1 MKRTS
6 KGVAI
11 AKSAQE
17 QDITVRAD
25 QRVRKNRQAAKGG
38 PSRKSPTAAP
48 GSTGRIVK
56 RFSAPGVQY
65 AVIEMGKVTR
75 FALMVTPVSR
85 GPVHIQLGEALR
97 SLRTV
102 LDHQPEKMHVTVQT
116 VFLKDADDQTLCEQI
131 LAARYLDE
139 PPVTTFV
146 HQPPCTGAA
155 LAIEVWATGGKGVYV
170 ERPLPN
176 VLQVSMGNVTWT
188 HCGGIT
194 PRIKTGGV
202 YEQSLDAFRQMKQKL
217 KGAGVEMDHLIRTWL
232 YLGNITGPEGDLERY
247 MELNRARTDFYEG
260 VRFGRGHVMAG
271 AGQAVYPAST
281 GIGMCGMG
289 ITMSATA
296 IDTDRKDVFILPL
309 ENPQQTPVYEY
320 AAVYSPK
327 SPKFVRALAEAIGD
341 YVVIWISGTASI
353 VSSKTLH
360 SGNPGKQAEQTLTN
374 IELLLSQ
381 KNLARHGA
389 PGAGA
394 ALRDLA
400 KLRVYVKRPQDYP
413 TIRKVCEKRC
423 GKNIPIIYVVA
434 DVCRSDLL
442 VEMEGLAFVKRS
454 SKSQRTGP

>member
-1 MKRTS
+1 MKS
-6 KGVAI
+6 
-11 AKSAQE
+11 
-17 QDITVRAD
+17 
-25 QRVRKNRQAAKGG
+25 KNRKAAKTV
-38 PSRKSPTAAP
+38 STRKPIAAKTAARRP
-48 GSTGRIVK
+48 SGRIVK

-75 FALMVTPVSR
+75 LALMITPVGR
-85 GPVHIQLGEALR
+85 GPVHLQLGEALR

-102 LDHQPEKMHVTVQT
+102 LEQQREKMNVTVQT
-116 VFLKDADDQTLCEQI
+116 VFLKDMNDQTLCEQI
-131 LAARYLDE
+131 LAARYVDE

-146 HQPPCTGAA
+146 HQPPCSGAA
-155 LAIEVWATGGKGVYV
+155 IAIEVWATGGKTVYV

-194 PRIKTGGV
+194 PRNKAASV
-202 YEQSLDAFRQMKQKL
+202 YAQSLDAFRQMKQKL
-217 KGAGVEMDHLIRTWL
+217 KDAGVEMDHLIRTWL

-260 VRFGRGHVMAG
+260 VKFGRGHVMAG
-271 AGQAVYPAST
+271 VRQAVYPAST
-281 GIGMCGMG
+281 GIGMCGSG

-320 AAVYSPK
+320 EAVYSPK
-327 SPKFVRALAEAIGD
+327 SPKFVRAMAEAIGD

-353 VSSKTLH
+353 VNSKTLH
-360 SGNPGKQAEQTLTN
+360 TGNPGKQADQTLTN

-394 ALRDLA
+394 TLRDLA
-400 KLRVYVKRPQDYP
+400 KLRVYVKHLKDYP
-413 TIRKVCEKRC
+413 AIRKVCEKRC
-423 GKNIPIIYVVA
+423 GKDIPIIYVVA

-442 VEMEGLAFVKRS
+442 VEMEGLAFAKRV
-454 SKSQRTGP
+454 R

>member
-1 MKRTS
+1 MKRTV
-6 KGVAI
+6 KAPAT
-11 AKSAQE
+11 AKSAQKKTV
-17 QDITVRAD
+17 TVRAD
-25 QRVRKNRQAAKGG
+25 QRLGRNRQAAKVT
-38 PSRKSPTAAP
+38 SRRESKAAAP
-48 GSTGRIVK
+48 RSTGRIVK
-56 RFSAPGVQY
+56 RFIAPGIQY
-65 AVIEMGKVTR
+65 SVIEMGKVTR

-97 SLRTV
+97 SLRDV

-116 VFLKDADDQTLCEQI
+116 VFLKDAEDQTLCEQI
-131 LAARYLDE
+131 LAARYMDE
-139 PPVTTFV
+139 APVTTFV
-146 HQPPCTGAA
+146 HQPPCSGAA

-194 PRIKTGGV
+194 PCNKTGTI
-202 YEQSLDAFRQMKQKL
+202 YEQSLDAFGQMKQKL
-217 KGAGVEMDHLIRTWL
+217 KCAGVELDHLIRTWL

-271 AGQAVYPAST
+271 VGLAVYPAST
-281 GIGMCGMG
+281 GIGMCGTG

-320 AAVYSPK
+320 EAVYSPK

-360 SGNPGKQAEQTLTN
+360 KDNPAKQADQTLTN
-374 IELLLSQ
+374 IELLVSQ

-394 ALRDLA
+394 TLRDLA
-400 KLRVYVKRPQDYP
+400 KLRVYVKRSQDYP
-413 TIRKVCEKRC
+413 IIRKVCEKRC
-423 GKNIPIIYVVA
+423 GKNIPIVYVVA

-454 SKSQRTGP
+454 SKRQRARP

>member
-1 MKRTS
+1 MKNNNRKTTS
-6 KGVAI
+6 V
-11 AKSAQE
+11 
-17 QDITVRAD
+17 TR
-25 QRVRKNRQAAKGG
+25 
-38 PSRKSPTAAP
+38 PRKSTTTAKTVARQ
-48 GSTGRIVK
+48 STGRIVK

-75 FALMVTPVSR
+75 LALMITPVGR
-85 GPVHIQLGEALR
+85 GPVHMQLGEALR

-102 LDHQPEKMHVTVQT
+102 LEKQREKMNVTVQT
-116 VFLKDADDQTLCEQI
+116 VFLKDANDQTLCEQI
-131 LAARYLDE
+131 LAARYVDE

-155 LAIEVWATGGKGVYV
+155 LAIEVWATGGKTVYV

-194 PRIKTGGV
+194 PRNTTGSV
-202 YEQSLDAFRQMKQKL
+202 YEQSLDAFSQMKQKL
-217 KGAGVEMDHLIRTWL
+217 KKAGVELDHLIRTWL

-271 AGQAVYPAST
+271 VRQAVYPAST
-281 GIGMCGMG
+281 GIGMCGTG
-289 ITMSATA
+289 ITISATA

-320 AAVYSPK
+320 EAVYSPK
-327 SPKFVRALAEAIGD
+327 SPKFVRAMAEAIGD

-353 VSSKTLH
+353 VNSKTLH
-360 SGNPGKQAEQTLTN
+360 TGNPGKQADQTLTN

-394 ALRDLA
+394 TLRDLA

-413 TIRKVCEKRC
+413 VIRKVCEERC
-423 GKNIPIIYVVA
+423 GTNLPVIYVVA

-442 VEMEGLAFVKRS
+442 VEMEGLAFAKRT
-454 SKSQRTGP
+454 R

>member
-1 MKRTS
+1 MKSTN
-6 KGVAI
+6 
-11 AKSAQE
+11 
-17 QDITVRAD
+17 
-25 QRVRKNRQAAKGG
+25 RKAAK
-38 PSRKSPTAAP
+38 TAAP
-48 GSTGRIVK
+48 RKPAAAKTSARKPSGRIVK

-75 FALMVTPVSR
+75 LALMITPTGR
-85 GPVHIQLGEALR
+85 GPVHLQLGEALR

-102 LDHQPEKMHVTVQT
+102 LEKQAEKMNVTVQT
-116 VFLKDADDQTLCEQI
+116 VFLKDLNDQTLCEQI
-131 LAARYLDE
+131 LAARYVDE

-146 HQPPCTGAA
+146 HQPPCSGAA
-155 LAIEVWATGGKGVYV
+155 LAIEVWATGGKTVYV
-170 ERPLPN
+170 ERPAPN
-176 VLQVSMGNVTWT
+176 VLQVSMGNITWT

-194 PRIKTGGV
+194 PRNTTGSV
-202 YEQSLDAFRQMKQKL
+202 YAQSLDAFQQMKQKL
-217 KGAGVEMDHLIRTWL
+217 KKAGVEMDHLIRTWL

-260 VRFGRGHVMAG
+260 VKFGRGHVMAG
-271 AGQAVYPAST
+271 VRQAVYPAST
-281 GIGMCGMG
+281 GIGMCGSG

-320 AAVYSPK
+320 EAVYSPK
-327 SPKFVRALAEAIGD
+327 SPKFVRAMAEAIGD

-353 VSSKTLH
+353 VNSKTLH
-360 SGNPGKQAEQTLTN
+360 TGNPGKQADQTLTN

-394 ALRDLA
+394 TLRDLA
-400 KLRVYVKRPQDYP
+400 KLRVYVKRPQDYEI
-413 TIRKVCEKRC
+413 IRKVCEKRC
-423 GKNIPIIYVVA
+423 GKDIPIIYVVA

-442 VEMEGLAFVKRS
+442 VEMEGLAFAKRI
-454 SKSQRTGP
+454 R

>member
-1 MKRTS
+1 VKT
-6 KGVAI
+6 
-11 AKSAQE
+11 
-17 QDITVRAD
+17 
-25 QRVRKNRQAAKGG
+25 KNRKATNVASPRKPTTAK
-38 PSRKSPTAAP
+38 TAARR
-48 GSTGRIVK
+48 TAGRIVK
-56 RFSAPGVQY
+56 RFNAPGVQY
-65 AVIEMGKVTR
+65 AKIEMGKVTR
-75 FALMVTPVSR
+75 LALMITPVGR
-85 GPVHIQLGEALR
+85 GPVHMQLGEALR

-102 LDHQPEKMHVTVQT
+102 LEQQREKMNVTVQT
-116 VFLKDADDQTLCEQI
+116 VFLKDTNDQTLCEQI
-131 LAARYLDE
+131 LAARYVDE

-146 HQPPCTGAA
+146 HQPPCSGAA
-155 LAIEVWATGGKGVYV
+155 LAIEVWATGGKTVYV

-194 PRIKTGGV
+194 PRNTTGSV
-202 YEQSLDAFRQMKQKL
+202 YEQSLDAFSQMKQKL
-217 KGAGVEMDHLIRTWL
+217 KKAGVEMDHLIRTWL

-260 VRFGRGHVMAG
+260 VQFGRGHVMAG
-271 AGQAVYPAST
+271 VRQAVYPAST
-281 GIGMCGMG
+281 GIGMCGSG

-320 AAVYSPK
+320 EAVYSPK
-327 SPKFVRALAEAIGD
+327 SPKFVRAMAEAIGD

-353 VSSKTLH
+353 VNSKTLH
-360 SGNPGKQAEQTLTN
+360 TGNPGKQADQTLTN

-394 ALRDLA
+394 TLRDLA
-400 KLRVYVKRPQDYP
+400 KLRVYVKRPQDYAI
-413 TIRKVCEKRC
+413 IRKVCEKRC
-423 GKNIPIIYVVA
+423 GKDIPIIYVVA

-442 VEMEGLAFVKRS
+442 VEMEGLAFAKRS
-454 SKSQRTGP
+454 Q

>member
-1 MKRTS
+1 
-6 KGVAI
+6 V
-11 AKSAQE
+11 KS
-17 QDITVRAD
+17 
-25 QRVRKNRQAAKGG
+25 KNRKATNISSRKTTAAAK
-38 PSRKSPTAAP
+38 AAVRR
-48 GSTGRIVK
+48 SAGRIVK
-56 RFSAPGVQY
+56 RFSAPGIQY

-75 FALMVTPVSR
+75 FALMVTPISR
-85 GPVHIQLGEALR
+85 GPVYMQLGEALR
-97 SLRTV
+97 SLRSV
-102 LDHQPEKMHVTVQT
+102 LDKQREKINVTVQT
-116 VFLKDADDQTLCEQI
+116 VFLKDANDQILCEQI
-131 LAARYLDE
+131 LAARYGDE
-139 PPVTTFV
+139 MPATTFV

-155 LAIEVWATGGKGVYV
+155 LAIEVWAIGGKTAYV

-176 VLQVSMGNVTWT
+176 VVQSNMGNVTWT
-188 HCGGIT
+188 HCSGIT
-194 PRIKTGGV
+194 PRNKTASV
-202 YEQSLDAFRQMKQKL
+202 YEQSLDAFSQMKEKL
-217 KGAGVEMDHLIRTWL
+217 KKAGVEMDHLIRTWL

-260 VRFGRGHVMAG
+260 VQFGRGHVMAG
-271 AGQAVYPAST
+271 VRQAVYPAST
-281 GIGMCGMG
+281 GIGMCGTG

-320 AAVYSPK
+320 EAVYSPK
-327 SPKFVRALAEAIGD
+327 SPKFVRAMAEAIGD

-353 VSSKTLH
+353 VNSKTLH
-360 SGNPGKQAEQTLTN
+360 TGNPGKQADQTLTN

-394 ALRDLA
+394 TLRDLA

-413 TIRKVCEKRC
+413 IIRKVCEKRC

-442 VEMEGLAFVKRS
+442 VEMESLAFAKRI
-454 SKSQRTGP
+454 R

>member
-1 MKRTS
+1 MKS
-6 KGVAI
+6 
-11 AKSAQE
+11 
-17 QDITVRAD
+17 
-25 QRVRKNRQAAKGG
+25 KNRKAINIS
-38 PSRKSPTAAP
+38 SRKTTAVAKTAVHR
-48 GSTGRIVK
+48 SAGRIVK

-75 FALMVTPVSR
+75 LALMITPVGR
-85 GPVHIQLGEALR
+85 GPVHMQLGEALR

-102 LDHQPEKMHVTVQT
+102 LEKQAEKMNVTVQT
-116 VFLKDADDQTLCEQI
+116 VFLKDAGDQTLCEQI
-131 LAARYLDE
+131 LAARYVDE

-146 HQPPCTGAA
+146 HQPPCSGAA
-155 LAIEVWATGGKGVYV
+155 LAIEVWATGGKTVYV

-194 PRIKTGGV
+194 PRDTTGSV
-202 YEQSLDAFRQMKQKL
+202 YEQSLDAFSQMKEKL
-217 KGAGVEMDHLIRTWL
+217 KKSGVEMDHLIRTWL

-260 VRFGRGHVMAG
+260 VQFGRGHVMAG
-271 AGQAVYPAST
+271 VRQAVYPAST
-281 GIGMCGMG
+281 GIGMCGAV

-320 AAVYSPK
+320 EAVYSPK
-327 SPKFVRALAEAIGD
+327 SPKFVRAMAEAIGD

-353 VSSKTLH
+353 VNSKTLH
-360 SGNPGKQAEQTLTN
+360 TGNPGKQADQTLTN

-394 ALRDLA
+394 TLRDLA

-413 TIRKVCEKRC
+413 VIRKVCEKRC
-423 GKNIPIIYVVA
+423 GINIPIIYVVA

-442 VEMEGLAFVKRS
+442 VEMEGLAFAKRI
-454 SKSQRTGP
+454 R

>member
-1 MKRTS
+1 M
-6 KGVAI
+6 
-11 AKSAQE
+11 AKSALKR
-17 QDITVRAD
+17 TVTASAD
-25 QRVRKNRQAAKGG
+25 KRVRR
-38 PSRKSPTAAP
+38 SRPAGKPASAQKSITAAAR
-48 GSTGRIVK
+48 STGRIVK

-65 AVIEMGKVTR
+65 SMIEMGKVTR

-97 SLRTV
+97 SLRTI

-116 VFLKDADDQTLCEQI
+116 VFLKDIDDQTLCEQI
-131 LAARYLDE
+131 LAARYMDE

-146 HQPPCTGAA
+146 HQPPCSGAS

-194 PRIKTGGV
+194 PCLGTGSV

-217 KGAGVEMDHLIRTWL
+217 KDAGVEMDHLIRTWL

-271 AGQAVYPAST
+271 LGQAVYPAST

-320 AAVYSPK
+320 DAVYSPK

-341 YVVIWISGTASI
+341 YVVVWISGTASI

-360 SGNPGKQAEQTLTN
+360 GDNPGKQADQTLTN

-394 ALRDLA
+394 TLRDLA
-400 KLRVYVKRPQDYP
+400 KLRVYVKRMQDYP
-413 TIRKVCEKRC
+413 IIRKVCEKRC
-423 GKNIPIIYVVA
+423 GKNIPIIYVIA

-442 VEMEGLAFVKRS
+442 VEMEGLAFVRRS
-454 SKSQRTGP
+454 AKGRRIRP

>member
-1 MKRTS
+1 MKS
-6 KGVAI
+6 KNLKA
-11 AKSAQE
+11 
-17 QDITVRAD
+17 T
-25 QRVRKNRQAAKGG
+25 NAA
-38 PSRKSPTAAP
+38 SRKTSATARTAARR
-48 GSTGRIVK
+48 SAGRIVK

-75 FALMVTPVSR
+75 LALMITPLGR
-85 GPVHIQLGEALR
+85 GPVHLQLGEALR

-102 LDHQPEKMHVTVQT
+102 LEQQSEKMNVTVQT
-116 VFLKDADDQTLCEQI
+116 VFLKDLNDQTLCEQI
-131 LAARYLDE
+131 LAARYVDE

-146 HQPPCTGAA
+146 HQPPCSGAA
-155 LAIEVWATGGKGVYV
+155 IAIEVWATGGKTVYV
-170 ERPLPN
+170 ERPMPN

-194 PRIKTGGV
+194 PRSTTGSV
-202 YEQSLDAFRQMKQKL
+202 YEQSLDAFSQMKQML
-217 KGAGVEMDHLIRTWL
+217 KKAGVEMDHLIRTWL

-260 VRFGRGHVMAG
+260 VQFGRGHVMAG
-271 AGQAVYPAST
+271 VRQAVYPAST
-281 GIGMCGMG
+281 GIGMCGSG

-320 AAVYSPK
+320 EAVYSPK
-327 SPKFVRALAEAIGD
+327 SPKFVRAMAEAIGD

-353 VSSKTLH
+353 VNSKTLH
-360 SGNPGKQAEQTLTN
+360 TGNPGKQADQTLTN

-394 ALRDLA
+394 TLRDLA
-400 KLRVYVKRPQDYP
+400 KLRVYVKRAQDYAI
-413 TIRKVCEKRC
+413 IRKVCEKRC

-442 VEMEGLAFVKRS
+442 VEMEGLAFAKRT
-454 SKSQRTGP
+454 Q